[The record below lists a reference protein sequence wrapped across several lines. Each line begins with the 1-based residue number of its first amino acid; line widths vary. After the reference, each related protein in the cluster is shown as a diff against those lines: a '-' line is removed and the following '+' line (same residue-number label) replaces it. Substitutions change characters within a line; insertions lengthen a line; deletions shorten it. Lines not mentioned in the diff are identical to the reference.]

1 MTTTHPSTSTIHI
14 WVTKYALTSGIVE
27 YDAQTSHQ
35 PNMVVVPAH
44 DDDKGH
50 ALLTQYFHTPDWHT
64 TREAAVARAEEM
76 RAAKLKSL
84 TAQIAKLSKLT
95 F

>member
-1 MTTTHPSTSTIHI
+1 MTTTHPSTIHI
-14 WVTKYALTSGIVE
+14 WVTKYALTQGIFE
-27 YDAQTSHQ
+27 YDAKTTHQ
-35 PNMVVVPAH
+35 PNMVFVPAH
-44 DDDKGH
+44 TDDKGH
-50 ALLTQYFHTPDWHT
+50 ALLTQYFHSKDWHT

-84 TAQIAKLSKLT
+84 TAQLAKLSKLT